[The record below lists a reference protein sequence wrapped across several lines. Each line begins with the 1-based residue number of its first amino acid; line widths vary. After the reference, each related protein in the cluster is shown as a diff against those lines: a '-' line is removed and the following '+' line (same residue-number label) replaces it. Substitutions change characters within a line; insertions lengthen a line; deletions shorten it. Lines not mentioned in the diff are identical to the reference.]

1 VTVSTHPVFHRF
13 VVKESIMRLSNLM
26 PSLLTLGLAW
36 LAPAAYAQ
44 GAYPNKP
51 VRMIVPFPAGQA
63 TDMVARMLAE
73 GLGRTWGQQVVVEN
87 RPGVPGMMVGKEAPA
102 DGYTLTFGTSGTLAV
117 NPAVIAKISYDTQRD
132 YTMIHGG
139 AIIPMV
145 IVASANSPFQSLKDL
160 VDAARK
166 EPGKLNIGYGGVN
179 NTQHLTGEL
188 FKSYAKVDLVG
199 VNYKGSAAAVTDL
212 LGGQVTLLVDSLAAT
227 VPHIKS
233 GKIRP
238 LAISTL
244 QRVPQM
250 PDLPT
255 VAETFPGFEGVG
267 WAGLVAPKGTPQAIV
282 DKISDDT
289 LKVLSDPK
297 MRELI
302 IDRGMVPDL
311 RGAREWGDFVN
322 AEVLKWVEAARKAG
336 LKPE

>member
-1 VTVSTHPVFHRF
+1 
-13 VVKESIMRLSNLM
+13 MRLRTVFSG
-26 PSLLTLGLAW
+26 LLATCLTWGALNAF
-36 LAPAAYAQ
+36 AQ
-44 GAYPNKP
+44 GTFPNKP

-73 GLGRTWGQQVVVEN
+73 GLGRQWGHQVVVEN
-87 RPGVPGMMVGKEAPA
+87 RPGVPGMMAGKEAPA

-117 NPAVIAKISYDTQRD
+117 NPAVYSKLTYDTQRD
-132 YTMIHGG
+132 YAMIHGG
-139 AIIPMV
+139 GIIPMV
-145 IVASANSPFQSLKDL
+145 IVASATSPFQSLKDL

-166 EPGKLNIGYGGVN
+166 EPGKYNIGYGGVN

-199 VNYKGSAAAVTDL
+199 VTYKGSAAAVTDL
-212 LGGQVTLLVDSLAAT
+212 LGGQVSLLVDSLAAT
-227 VPHIKS
+227 LPHIKS

-267 WAGLVAPKGTPQAIV
+267 WAGLVVPKGTPQPIV
-282 DKISDDT
+282 DKLSDDT
-289 LKVLSDPK
+289 HKVLSDPK
-297 MRELI
+297 IRDLI
-302 IDRGMVPDL
+302 IDRGMVPDM
-311 RGAREWGDFVN
+311 RGAREFGDFVN
-322 AEVLKWVEAARKAG
+322 AEVLKWSDAARKAN
-336 LKPE
+336 LKAD

>member
-1 VTVSTHPVFHRF
+1 
-13 VVKESIMRLSNLM
+13 MRIRALFSGCLAVLLASLALSV
-26 PSLLTLGLAW
+26 AAQ
-36 LAPAAYAQ
+36 APF
-44 GAYPNKP
+44 PNKP

-73 GLGRTWGQQVVVEN
+73 GLSRTWGHQVVVEN
-87 RPGVPGMMVGKEAPA
+87 RPGVPGMMVGKEAAA

-117 NPAVIAKISYDTQRD
+117 NPAVYSKLTYDTQRD

-139 AIIPMV
+139 GIIPMV
-145 IVASANSPFQSLKDL
+145 IVASASSPFQTLKDL

-166 EPGKLNIGYGGVN
+166 EPGKYNIGYGGVN

-199 VNYKGSAAAVTDL
+199 VPYKGSAAAVTDL

-227 VPHIKS
+227 MPHIKS

-244 QRVPQM
+244 QRVSQM

-267 WAGLVAPKGTPQAIV
+267 WAGLVAPKGTPQAVI

-289 LKVLSDPK
+289 RKLLSDPK
-297 MRELI
+297 IREMI
-302 IDRGMVPDL
+302 IDRGMVPDM
-311 RGAREWGDFVN
+311 RGAREWGDFVS
-322 AEVLKWVEAARKAG
+322 AEVLKWSEAARKAN
-336 LKPE
+336 LRAD

>member
-1 VTVSTHPVFHRF
+1 
-13 VVKESIMRLSNLM
+13 MRLS
-26 PSLLTLGLAW
+26 TLIPAVLAATLSW
-36 LAPAAYAQ
+36 GALPVQAQ
-44 GAYPNKP
+44 GSYPNKP

-73 GLGRTWGQQVVVEN
+73 GLGRVWGQQVVVEN
-87 RPGVPGMMVGKEAPA
+87 RPGVPGMMVGKEALP
-102 DGYTLTFGTSGTLAV
+102 DGYTITFGTSGTLAV
-117 NPAVIAKISYDTQRD
+117 NPAVIAKITYDTQRD
-132 YTMIHGG
+132 YAMIHGG
-139 AIIPMV
+139 SIIPMV
-145 IVASANSPFQSLKDL
+145 IVASANSQFQTLKDL

-166 EPGKLNIGYGGVN
+166 EPGKYNIGYGGVN

-199 VNYKGSAAAVTDL
+199 VTYKGSAAAVTDL

-238 LAISTL
+238 LAISSV

-267 WAGLVAPKGTPQAIV
+267 WAGLVAPKGTPQAII
-282 DKISDDT
+282 DKISEDT
-289 LKVLSDPK
+289 HKVLSDPK

-302 IDRGMVPDL
+302 IDRGMVPDM
-311 RGAREWGDFVN
+311 RAAREWGEFVN
-322 AEVLKWVEAARKAG
+322 AEVIKWAEAARKAG
-336 LKPE
+336 LKSE

>member
-1 VTVSTHPVFHRF
+1 MSFRF
-13 VVKESIMRLSNLM
+13 ALSRL
-26 PSLLTLGLAW
+26 LAAA
-36 LAPAAYAQ
+36 LAVAGAAASAQ

-63 TDMVARMLAE
+63 TDIVARMLAE

-87 RPGVPGMMVGKEAPA
+87 RLGVPGMMAGKEAPA
-102 DGYTLTFGTSGTLAV
+102 DGYTLTFGSSGTLAV
-117 NPAVIAKISYDTQRD
+117 NPAVYSRLTYDTNRD
-132 YTMIHGG
+132 FSMING
-139 AIIPMV
+139 AGIIPMV
-145 IVASANSPFQSLKDL
+145 IVASASTPFATIKDL

-166 EPGKLNIGYGGVN
+166 EPGKYNIGYGGVN

-199 VNYKGSAAAVTDL
+199 VTYKGSAAAVTDL

-227 VPHIKS
+227 MPHIKS

-267 WAGLVAPKGTPQAIV
+267 WAGLIAPKGTPQAVI
-282 DKISDDT
+282 DKISEDT
-289 LKVLSDPK
+289 RRILNDPK
-297 MRELI
+297 IRDLI

-322 AEVLKWVEAARKAG
+322 AEVSKWADAARKAN
-336 LKPE
+336 LKAD

>member
-1 VTVSTHPVFHRF
+1 
-13 VVKESIMRLSNLM
+13 MRLNILFSGVLA
-26 PSLLTLGLAW
+26 LGLAGG
-36 LAPAAYAQ
+36 AATAQ
-44 GAYPNKP
+44 AQAQAQATYPNKP

-73 GLGRTWGQQVVVEN
+73 GLGRIWGHQVVVEN
-87 RPGVPGMMVGKEAPA
+87 RPGVPGMMAGKEALP

-117 NPAVIAKISYDTQRD
+117 NPAVYSKLTYDTQRD
-132 YTMIHGG
+132 YAMIHGG
-139 AIIPMV
+139 GIIPMV

-160 VDAARK
+160 VEAARK
-166 EPGKLNIGYGGVN
+166 EPGKYNIGYGGVN

-199 VNYKGSAAAVTDL
+199 VTYKGSAAAVTDL
-212 LGGQVTLLVDSLAAT
+212 LGGQVSLLVDSLAAT
-227 VPHIKS
+227 MPHIKS

-267 WAGLVAPKGTPQAIV
+267 WAGLVAPKGTPQAVI
-282 DKISDDT
+282 DKISEDT
-289 LKVLSDPK
+289 HKVLSDPK
-297 MRELI
+297 IRELI
-302 IDRGMVPDL
+302 IDRGMVPDM
-311 RGAREWGDFVN
+311 RAAREWGEFVN
-322 AEVLKWVEAARKAG
+322 AEVQKWAEAARKAN
-336 LKPE
+336 LKAD

>member
-1 VTVSTHPVFHRF
+1 MRSRFMFSGLLATV
-13 VVKESIMRLSNLM
+13 
-26 PSLLTLGLAW
+26 LTCSAW
-36 LAPAAYAQ
+36 VAHAQ
-44 GAYPNKP
+44 SGYPNKP

-73 GLGRTWGQQVVVEN
+73 GLSRSWGHQVVVEN
-87 RPGVPGMMVGKEAPA
+87 RPGVPGMMAGKEAAP

-117 NPAVIAKISYDTQRD
+117 NPAVYSKLTYDTQRD
-132 YTMIHGG
+132 FAMIHGG
-139 AIIPMV
+139 GIIPMV
-145 IVASANSPFQSLKDL
+145 IVASASSPFHSLKDL

-166 EPGKLNIGYGGVN
+166 EPGKYNIGYGGVN

-199 VNYKGSAAAVTDL
+199 VTYKGSAAAVTDL

-227 VPHIKS
+227 MPHIKS

-267 WAGLVAPKGTPQAIV
+267 WAGLVAPKGTPQALI

-289 LKVLSDPK
+289 HKVLSDPK

-302 IDRGMVPDL
+302 IDRGMVADM
-311 RGAREWGDFVN
+311 RAAREWGEFVN
-322 AEVLKWVEAARKAG
+322 AEVAKWAEAARKAN
-336 LKPE
+336 LKAD

>member
-1 VTVSTHPVFHRF
+1 MRFRTVFSGLLATCLMWGSLTVS
-13 VVKESIMRLSNLM
+13 
-26 PSLLTLGLAW
+26 
-36 LAPAAYAQ
+36 AQ
-44 GAYPNKP
+44 GTFPNKP

-73 GLGRTWGQQVVVEN
+73 GLGRIWGQQVVVEN
-87 RPGVPGMMVGKEAPA
+87 RPGVPGMMAGKEAPA

-117 NPAVIAKISYDTQRD
+117 NPAVYAKLTYDTQRD
-132 YTMIHGG
+132 FAMIHGG
-139 AIIPMV
+139 GVIPMV
-145 IVASANSPFQSLKDL
+145 IVASATSPFQSIKDL
-160 VDAARK
+160 VEAARK
-166 EPGKLNIGYGGVN
+166 EPGKYNIGYGGVN

-199 VNYKGSAAAVTDL
+199 VTYKGSAAAVTDL
-212 LGGQVTLLVDSLAAT
+212 LGGQVSLLVDSLAAT
-227 VPHIKS
+227 MPHIKS

-267 WAGLVAPKGTPQAIV
+267 WAGLVVPKGTPQAVV

-289 LKVLSDPK
+289 HKVLSDARI
-297 MRELI
+297 RELI
-302 IDRGMVPDL
+302 IDRGMVPDM
-311 RGAREWGDFVN
+311 RGAREFGDFVN
-322 AEVLKWVEAARKAG
+322 AEVLKWSDAARKAN
-336 LKPE
+336 LKAD

>member
-1 VTVSTHPVFHRF
+1 MRARLVF
-13 VVKESIMRLSNLM
+13 SG
-26 PSLLTLGLAW
+26 LLTALLASVA
-36 LAPAAYAQ
+36 LNATAQ
-44 GAYPNKP
+44 ASYPHKP

-87 RPGVPGMMVGKEAPA
+87 RPGVPGMMAGKEAPA

-117 NPAVIAKISYDTQRD
+117 NPAVYSKLTYDTQRD
-132 YTMIHGG
+132 FAMIHGG
-139 AIIPMV
+139 GIIPMI
-145 IVASANSPFQSLKDL
+145 IVASASSPFQSLKDL

-166 EPGKLNIGYGGVN
+166 EPGKYNIGYGGVN

-199 VNYKGSAAAVTDL
+199 VTYKGSAAAVTDL

-227 VPHIKS
+227 MPHIKS

-267 WAGLVAPKGTPQAIV
+267 WAGLVAPKGTPQAVI
-282 DKISDDT
+282 DKISEDT
-289 LKVLSDPK
+289 HKVLSDPK
-297 MRELI
+297 MRDMIL
-302 IDRGMVPDL
+302 DRGMVADM
-311 RGAREWGDFVN
+311 RAAREWGDFVN
-322 AEVLKWVEAARKAG
+322 AEVVKWTEAARKAN
-336 LKPE
+336 LKAD